1 MTRVCTACSH
11 PARAEIDQAL
21 VNGGTSLRSLAASY
35 GLSLSAVARHKDKH
49 LPETL
54 ALAQE
59 AAEVAHADD
68 LLGQVRDL
76 QERTLAVLGE
86 AEKTG
91 DLRVAL
97 RAIAEARQNTE
108 LLGKLLVAAAALA
121 PEPVTVEAIDRAI
134 EELEQELARRGASR
148 AATLTDEELRQA
160 IHQTHLDIVAAFS
173 RELHEYPDPAIEHQL
188 MVLLRG
194 RGYEVSEP
202 GSAVIEAPSSS
213 ELLEIPSPEAQD
225 ASRTRSE
232 AEDVRDRASRARAA
246 HRTAEFPQLGPGGR
260 ARPSRR
266 ARAGRAPGRP
276 RPHSSP
282 RAGQAHDPRTSRQP
296 TMVSERR

>member
-54 ALAQE
+54 TLAQE

-76 QERTLAVLGE
+76 QERTLAVLGK

-108 LLGKLLVAAAALA
+108 LLGKLLVAAATIA

-134 EELEQELARRGASR
+134 EELEQELAHRAASR
-148 AATLTDEELRQA
+148 AATLTDEELEREYRQ
-160 IHQTHLDIVAAFS
+160 QTVVIIERIGA
-173 RELHEYPDPAIEHQL
+173 ELRNVPDPAIEHQL

-202 GSAVIEAPSSS
+202 GPAVIEVPSSS
-213 ELLEIPSPEAQD
+213 EPFEIPSLEAQD

-232 AEDVRDRASRARAA
+232 AEDVSEVAPEPHIELRNFRSWDPEEEPAPPEEPEPEEPREDPDRIALR
-246 HRTAEFPQLGPGGR
+246 ER
-260 ARPSRR
+260 ARPMTR
-266 ARAGRAPGRP
+266 GLLGNPP
-276 RPHSSP
+276 W
-282 RAGQAHDPRTSRQP
+282 
-296 TMVSERR
+296 